1 MCFFFQPDCC
11 SRGLQWC
18 WWNINHMGS
27 LVTIADKNYFTS
39 WAMALVTSLVVWVF
53 VYSCAWNILWSS
65 ACHTFTTL
73 QSVVADFPPTA
84 ECLKLYF
91 VKTPHWDYCVTRVN
105 KDFTSVRG
113 IRLTEKASLG
123 LTKQPSWPL
132 AIPEVY
138 KLGLKNSV

>member
-1 MCFFFQPDCC
+1 MCFFFSLLFPRFAMMLMKHQ
-11 SRGLQWC
+11 S
-18 WWNINHMGS
+18 HMGS

>member
-39 WAMALVTSLVVWVF
+39 WAMSLVTSLVVLVF
-53 VYSCAWNILWSS
+53 VYSCAWDILWSS

-73 QSVVADFPPTA
+73 QSVVADFPLTA
-84 ECLKLYF
+84 ECLKLYS

-105 KDFTSVRG
+105 KVSSFYLSTRNQVNRKG
-113 IRLTEKASLG
+113 IPWADQAAFMTIGNTWSIYINL
-123 LTKQPSWPL
+123 
-132 AIPEVY
+132 V
-138 KLGLKNSV
+138 